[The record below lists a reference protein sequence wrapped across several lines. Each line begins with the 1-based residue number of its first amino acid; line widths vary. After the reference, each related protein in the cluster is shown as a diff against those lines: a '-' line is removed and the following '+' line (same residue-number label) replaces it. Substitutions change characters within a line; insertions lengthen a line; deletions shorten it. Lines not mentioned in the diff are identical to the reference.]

1 MEFLKSSNE
10 QFHLWTNNLGRVQTF
25 VIVID
30 FRKNWHLWHSV
41 SINVRHQNQI
51 RVIYLLEEQYSAYHR
66 TLNILTFF
74 FNFAIALTL

>member
-41 SINVRHQNQI
+41 SIYVRHQNQI
-51 RVIYLLEEQYSAYHR
+51 RVIYLQTQLTEPIN
-66 TLNILTFF
+66 LNILTFF
-74 FNFAIALTL
+74 